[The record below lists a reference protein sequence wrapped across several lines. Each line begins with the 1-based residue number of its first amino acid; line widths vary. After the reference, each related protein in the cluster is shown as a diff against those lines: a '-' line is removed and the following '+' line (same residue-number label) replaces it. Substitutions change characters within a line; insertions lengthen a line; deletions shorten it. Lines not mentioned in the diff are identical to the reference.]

1 MRRFLLASVS
11 GRCMELRCTGLRRVR
26 MDTTG
31 TIRMLVHLMGTT
43 GRRGLAAESL
53 LALVRGSVA
62 ATMGAV
68 MVMDI
73 AVFMAM
79 AADMG
84 TGIVA
89 AMDMVAVWSAVAGI
103 AVATV
108 EVAVSVADGG
118 NC

>member
-1 MRRFLLASVS
+1 MV
-11 GRCMELRCTGLRRVR
+11 LRSTGLRRVR

-31 TIRMLVHLMGTT
+31 TIRTPALLMGTMA
-43 GRRGLAAESL
+43 RRGLAAESL
-53 LALVRGSVA
+53 LALDRGSVA

-68 MVMDI
+68 MVMDT

-79 AADMG
+79 AVDMG

-103 AVATV
+103 AVATM
-108 EVAVSVADGG
+108 EVAATVEAAVSMADGG